1 MIEYILNDRKYGL
14 GYSELKESYYQFV
27 QMPDDE
33 FMKRLPEA
41 AHLACV
47 ISFLKEFGQ
56 WAVSDVGVV
65 HELIHLMHIPEGNTA
80 TLRDIRKIFEDQ
92 LRLA

>member
-1 MIEYILNDRKYGL
+1 MIEYLLNGRKYAFS
-14 GYSELKESYYQFV
+14 YVELRESYNDFIRLT
-27 QMPDDE
+27 DEE

-56 WAVSDVGVV
+56 WAICDVGIV

-80 TLRDIRKIFEDQ
+80 TLQDIREIFKDQ
-92 LRLA
+92 LKLS

>member
-1 MIEYILNDRKYGL
+1 MIEYLLNEKKYDL
-14 GYSELKESYYQFV
+14 SYSELRESYMQFV

-47 ISFLKEFGQ
+47 ISFLKEHGQ
-56 WAVSDVGVV
+56 WAISDIGIV
-65 HELIHLMHIPEGNTA
+65 HELIHLMHIPEGNTS
-80 TLRDIRKIFEDQ
+80 TLRDIRTLFEHQ
-92 LRLA
+92 LKLA